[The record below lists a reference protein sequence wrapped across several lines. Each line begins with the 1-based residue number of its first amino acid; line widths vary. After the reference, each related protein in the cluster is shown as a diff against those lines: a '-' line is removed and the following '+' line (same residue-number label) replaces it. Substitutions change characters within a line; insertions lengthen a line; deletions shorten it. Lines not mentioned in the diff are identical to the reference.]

1 MGDGIELLSS
11 AAGDWLIQ
19 SPEYSQMTN
28 KEKNKAHKK
37 LLHSTN
43 TANEAY
49 NKVHQKMRQMKLG
62 KCCGQVVK

>member
-1 MGDGIELLSS
+1 
-11 AAGDWLIQ
+11 
-19 SPEYSQMTN
+19 MTN

-37 LLHSTN
+37 LLHSTS

-49 NKVHQKMRQMKLG
+49 NKVHEKMKQMKLC